1 MVHRASDV
9 LGGAGSS
16 DAAAAGAPQVA
27 SSHKALSNYNTVTF
41 SGSLKLKQPTVSI
54 AAFQNT
60 HCNTN
65 MRYVLQVSCIAIAS
79 VPLLGG
85 SQRAVQAVQVLKL
98 QITSSDSNSSVAHK
112 ASRTSS
118 LST

>member
-16 DAAAAGAPQVA
+16 AAAAVGAPQAA
-27 SSHKALSNYNTVTF
+27 SSHKALSNHNTVTF
-41 SGSLKLKQPTVSI
+41 SGSLKLEQPTVFI

-65 MRYVLQVSCIAIAS
+65 MRYVLQVSCIAM
-79 VPLLGG
+79 
-85 SQRAVQAVQVLKL
+85 L
-98 QITSSDSNSSVAHK
+98 QCPC
-112 ASRTSS
+112 
-118 LST
+118 